1 MAEVVYYWR
10 QALDC
15 ARRATESSEQEERCL
30 LLEMSEAWKKLA
42 FVEADVA
49 KGVTAEWTLHTL
61 N

>member
-1 MAEVVYYWR
+1 MAEAVYYWR

-15 ARRATESSEQEERCL
+15 ARRATESSDQEERCL
-30 LLEMSEAWKKLA
+30 LLEMSGAWKKLA

-49 KGVTAEWTLHTL
+49 RGVAAERTLHTS